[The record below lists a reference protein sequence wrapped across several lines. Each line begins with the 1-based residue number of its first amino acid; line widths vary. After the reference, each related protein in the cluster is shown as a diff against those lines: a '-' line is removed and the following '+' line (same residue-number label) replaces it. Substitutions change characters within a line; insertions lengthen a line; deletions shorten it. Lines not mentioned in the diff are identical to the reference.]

1 MSPLDDAEFS
11 AFMSGRY
18 TALLRTATL
27 LMGDRALGEDLLQN
41 ALFTTARRW
50 RWLRDKGAA
59 EGYTR
64 AVMVREAGH
73 SRRRRWW
80 GERPTA
86 VVPESPVPDASH
98 GVDLADALAREL
110 ALLPYEQR
118 AVLVLRYYEQLTE
131 AEIAAAL
138 GCSTGTVKSQAA
150 RALTRLRAELCTER
164 TEGAR

>member
-11 AFMSGRY
+11 AFMTGRY
-18 TALLRTATL
+18 SALLRTATL

-41 ALFTTARRW
+41 ALFTTATRW

-59 EGYTR
+59 EAYTR
-64 AVMVREAGH
+64 AVMVRHAGH

-86 VVPESPVPDASH
+86 QTPEQPVPDAAD

-110 ALLPYEQR
+110 RLLTYEQR
-118 AVLVLRYYEQLTE
+118 AVLVLRYYEQRTE
-131 AEIAAAL
+131 REVAELL
-138 GCSTGTVKSQAA
+138 GCSLGTVKS
-150 RALTRLRAELCTER
+150 RASRGLEQLRERGILTGAQVER
-164 TEGAR
+164 